1 MTRSDDLRAQAA
13 ALEARAVVLETQL
26 DRAALADMQPDDIEE
41 ARVAGRLGN
50 LLGITDQKESTNV

>member
-1 MTRSDDLRAQAA
+1 MSTPSELRAQAA

-26 DRAALADMQPDDIEE
+26 DRSALADMAPDDIEE
-41 ARVAGRLGN
+41 ARVAGRLDN